1 MSDLIT
7 KEQAI
12 AILKTVMDPELHK
25 DLVTLNMIQD
35 LEVNAGVVKFTIQL
49 TTPACPLKARIE
61 ADARKAF
68 EGVAGVKEVIIKMDA
83 RVPQQQKITEQI
95 DLQIK
100 NIIAVASGKGGV
112 GKSTVAVNLAIAL
125 ANTGAKVGIMD
136 ADIYGP
142 NVPTMMGVNQLPN
155 PRNNKM
161 VPAENY
167 KVKIISIGFLVKQ
180 GQPLIW
186 RGPLLN
192 STIRQFL
199 TDVEWGELDYL
210 VVDLPPGTGDVQLS
224 LAQHIPVTCGV
235 IVTMPQRVSLE
246 DASRGIEMFR
256 KLEIP
261 VAGVVENMG
270 SMLLP
275 DGTSL
280 DVFGE
285 GGGEAMANAYGLTFL
300 GRIPLDPQIRI
311 KGDTGQPIV
320 ISQPDSK
327 PAQIF
332 NSMACEIA
340 SFISRLSIED

>member
-12 AILKTVMDPELHK
+12 TILKTVMDPELHK

-35 LEVNAGVVKFTIQL
+35 LEVSAGVVKFTIQL

-224 LAQHIPVTCGV
+224 LAQHILVTCGV